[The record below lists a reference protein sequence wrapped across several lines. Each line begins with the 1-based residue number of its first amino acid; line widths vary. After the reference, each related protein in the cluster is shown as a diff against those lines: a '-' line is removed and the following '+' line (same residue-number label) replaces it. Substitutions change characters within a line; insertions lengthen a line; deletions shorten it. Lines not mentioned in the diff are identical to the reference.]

1 MTAVVWDFCVGCEE
15 IWPLHLTA
23 CQFYKYHIKTTR
35 CRGRWSWRIAT
46 THRYGSVLRT
56 LCASHE
62 KGLFFRHMANMRR
75 TSTRTRAS
83 SLTSILVLGNM
94 ANMRAERLISLCICL
109 FDSLTFILQEF
120 LLPPQ
125 FQAPMA
131 GQKAS
136 SHLELIQR
144 HPFSNFLNQRLLQKL
159 FAGQTPRLLFIC

>member
-1 MTAVVWDFCVGCEE
+1 
-15 IWPLHLTA
+15 
-23 CQFYKYHIKTTR
+23 
-35 CRGRWSWRIAT
+35 
-46 THRYGSVLRT
+46 
-56 LCASHE
+56 
-62 KGLFFRHMANMRR
+62 MANMRR

-109 FDSLTFILQEF
+109 FDNTFTLQGF

-125 FQAPMA
+125 FQVPMA

-144 HPFSNFLNQRLLQKL
+144 HAFSNFLDQRLLQKL
-159 FAGQTPRLLFIC
+159 FAG